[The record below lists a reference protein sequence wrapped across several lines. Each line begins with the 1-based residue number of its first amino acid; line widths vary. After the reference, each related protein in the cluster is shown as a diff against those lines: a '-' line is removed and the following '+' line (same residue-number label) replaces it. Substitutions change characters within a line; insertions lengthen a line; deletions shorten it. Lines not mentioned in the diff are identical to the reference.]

1 MPAPVISLTTSIL
14 GWRQWEYWE
23 FQPGATN
30 SPTSW
35 ACAGLPPGMTI
46 NTSTG
51 KISGAAT
58 APGVYELTD
67 ALKATNADGTGSMTI
82 TIGIESGAIQPT
94 SGVDVFVDVVT
105 GEVTLN
111 GAGVTDTGDGKL
123 KSLLATKEG
132 DDLLL
137 YVRFVKNGVI
147 LDLDLEK
154 LALWVKELEP
164 ENQVVV
170 SDQFEKQGTGTGTY
184 YILHAKLD
192 KAELA
197 AALTDYEEDG
207 GTSFLGLAEIERVE
221 VSAWEAGPDTMRVTS
236 RTFGLKIDRDLGEA
250 AV

>member
-1 MPAPVISLTTSIL
+1 MSIN
-14 GWRQWEYWE
+14 
-23 FQPGATN
+23 AD
-30 SPTSW
+30 
-35 ACAGLPPGMTI
+35 
-46 NTSTG
+46 TG

-67 ALKATNADGTGSMTI
+67 ALKATNGDGTGSMTI

-111 GAGVTDTGDGKL
+111 GAAVTALKDGEMKA
-123 KSLLATKEG
+123 LLATKEG

-147 LDLDLEK
+147 LDLDLDS

-164 ENQVVV
+164 DRHVVI
-170 SDQFEKQGTGTGTY
+170 SDQFEKQGSGTGTY
-184 YILHAKLD
+184 FILHAKLD
-192 KAELA
+192 KTELGT
-197 AALTDYEEDG
+197 ALSGYEEDS

-221 VSAWEAGPDTMRVTS
+221 VSAWAAGPDTMRITS
-236 RTFGLKIDRDLGEA
+236 RTFGLKIDRDLGEVA
-250 AV
+250 